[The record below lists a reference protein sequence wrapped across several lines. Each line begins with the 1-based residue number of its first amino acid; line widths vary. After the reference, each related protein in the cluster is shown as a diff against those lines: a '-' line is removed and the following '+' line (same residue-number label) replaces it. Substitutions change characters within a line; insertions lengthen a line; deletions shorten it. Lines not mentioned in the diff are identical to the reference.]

1 LRLSFYG
8 NDELGSLALANVDL
22 PEEQALKLILNYLR
36 SPNGK
41 KLKSEATAFDG
52 NDVDDIVYAREVYNR
67 AKELI
72 TKRKDGKVNTD
83 LLNQIRISDP
93 DFPLGKGTDSYVIK
107 GQLGLDDV
115 RDIDIE
121 DLPLEYVGPELI
133 PVVDAAQRTSTL
145 MQNGWVWLGLA
156 NARMSR
162 QPMAIYESILFRK
175 EMRASGFEQKFIEQ
189 WTQRN

>member
-121 DLPLEYVGPELI
+121 DLPLN
-133 PVVDAAQRTSTL
+133 TL
-145 MQNGWVWLGLA
+145 DLN
-156 NARMSR
+156 
-162 QPMAIYESILFRK
+162 
-175 EMRASGFEQKFIEQ
+175 
-189 WTQRN
+189 